1 MKYKWN
7 KIKVNKIFLIKLNI
21 LTCFLLATYYEIYL
35 KNKAI
40 CSSTKQYPC
49 GFQIKKVKIL
59 CGRQN
64 SQMDLMILAPYNTC
78 CNLFLLNDGQPG
90 DIMGYVSNDYVTLYG
105 KRDFTDVIKVS
116 NQLTLS
122 PFKWNLY
129 WVGPT

>member
-49 GFQIKKVKIL
+49 GFQIKKVKNL

-64 SQMDLMILAPYNTC
+64 SQMDLMILAPYNT

>member
-49 GFQIKKVKIL
+49 GCQIKKVVNL

>member
-40 CSSTKQYPC
+40 CSSTKKYPC
-49 GFQIKKVKIL
+49 GCQIKIKKVKNR

-64 SQMDLMILAPYNTC
+64 SQMDLKILAPYNTC
-78 CNLFLLNDGQPG
+78 YNLFLLNDGQPG
-90 DIMGYVSNDYVTLYG
+90 I
-105 KRDFTDVIKVS
+105 
-116 NQLTLS
+116 
-122 PFKWNLY
+122 
-129 WVGPT
+129 